1 MKKAKKAFICQHC
14 GAAVEV
20 SGQGPR
26 RAMTAAEVSAWMEKF
41 YADPKNRREYEE
53 FAGKIQDFLAA
64 AEKTY
69 ADADRARGKAPGRPG
84 TPPELIGAG
93 RTPGGQG
100 RGQGKRPKPGKR
112 AENRENSSPPGAS
125 KARERIP

>member
-1 MKKAKKAFICQHC
+1 MKIAKKAFICRHC

-41 YADPKNRREYEE
+41 YKDPKNQKEYLKE
-53 FAGKIQDFLAA
+53 ARKIQDFLAA

-69 ADADRARGKAPGRPG
+69 TDADKARGKA
-84 TPPELIGAG
+84 E
-93 RTPGGQG
+93 GQ
-100 RGQGKRPKPGKR
+100 
-112 AENRENSSPPGAS
+112 ESPPGLTRAGR
-125 KARERIP
+125 KPGGINK